1 MRPRPSTTIQEKQK
15 LQETQKHGN
24 RVLMI
29 YTEDKE
35 LKREVRRFIKN
46 VLLDLKNELMGKVV
60 YVDWRGGI
68 DFDFSS
74 PQPDKWAIRIPNI
87 SIGLRM
93 VKIFALWEKFT
104 QTSPVLSKVK
114 KTYGEDVFN
123 VIYDLGIS
131 TLEDTLDDLRIDIPH
146 KDKTLILNDG
156 LYMNI
161 TFPTSPIFIYF
172 KGWLED
178 FEIHMPEV
186 RLPFED
192 DPAFEKNFL
201 NELVKFYRQIQEEVE
216 ALLEVIKGRMIT
228 IFEEAVRR
236 WQKT

>member
-1 MRPRPSTTIQEKQK
+1 MPETSIKEK
-15 LQETQKHGN
+15 
-24 RVLMI
+24 
-29 YTEDKE
+29 
-35 LKREVRRFIKN
+35 KRAVRRFIKDA
-46 VLLDLKNELMGKVV
+46 LLDLKDELTGKVV
-60 YVDWRGGI
+60 YIDWRGEI
-68 DFDFSS
+68 DFDFVS
-74 PQPDKWAIRIPNI
+74 PQPDRWAIRIPNI

-146 KDKTLILNDG
+146 KNKTLILNDG

-161 TFPTSPIFIYF
+161 SFPTSPIPIYF

-186 RLPFED
+186 KLPFEG

-201 NELVKFYRQIQEEVE
+201 NELVRFYKQIQEEVE
-216 ALLEVIKGRMIT
+216 ALLEVIKSRLIT
-228 IFEEAVRR
+228 IFEEAMKR
-236 WQKT
+236 WQET

>member
-1 MRPRPSTTIQEKQK
+1 
-15 LQETQKHGN
+15 
-24 RVLMI
+24 MI
-29 YTEDKE
+29 YAEDKE

-60 YVDWRGGI
+60 YVDWRGEI

-74 PQPDKWAIRIPNI
+74 PQPDRRAIRIPNI

-93 VKIFALWEKFT
+93 VKIFALWEKFS

-131 TLEDTLDDLRIDIPH
+131 TLEDTFDDLRIDIPH
-146 KDKTLILNDG
+146 KNKTLILNDG

-161 TFPTSPIFIYF
+161 TFPTSPIPIYF

-201 NELVKFYRQIQEEVE
+201 NELVRFYRQIQEEVE
-216 ALLEVIKGRMIT
+216 TLLEVIKDRMIT